1 MITFFLLVHFFLS
14 SSVSEPECSFSFFF
28 FLLHFLSV
36 SLPECSESEES
47 ESLFFFLHFLGAH
60 FDNELS
66 CFSSNSLALSAML
79 KSYEDIIVVAF
90 EGDGDTEDGSALI

>member
-1 MITFFLLVHFFLS
+1 
-14 SSVSEPECSFSFFF
+14 
-28 FLLHFLSV
+28 
-36 SLPECSESEES
+36 
-47 ESLFFFLHFLGAH
+47 LGAH

-90 EGDGDTEDGSALI
+90 KGDGDTEDGSALI